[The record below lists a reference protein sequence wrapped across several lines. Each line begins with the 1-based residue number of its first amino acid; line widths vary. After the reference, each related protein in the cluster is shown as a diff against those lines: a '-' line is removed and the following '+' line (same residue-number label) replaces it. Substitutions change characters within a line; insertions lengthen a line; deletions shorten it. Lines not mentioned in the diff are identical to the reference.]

1 MSQEINWKKEVESRK
16 DDLLNDLKILLS
28 IDSVRDDS
36 KVTEEYPVGPG
47 PAEALDAFLELGKKD
62 GFTTENF
69 DNLAGHIEYGEGSE
83 TLGILAHVD
92 VVPVGTGWE
101 TEAFEPVIKDEKLYA
116 RGASDDKGPGMA
128 AYYALKIIK
137 ELDLP
142 ISKRIRFIIGT
153 DEESD
158 WQCMDHYFEVEEMPD
173 FGFSPDAN
181 FPIINGEK
189 GNVSV
194 YLESGS
200 NGKGEEMSLLH
211 FQSGL
216 RENMVPQDAE
226 AKVNVKDIPAFE
238 EAFETYL
245 SENPITGDTRVE
257 GSTVTLRIVGK
268 ASHGAQ
274 PENGENAGSYLADF
288 LAGQSLENDA
298 QLFVET
304 VSTYLHDDPFGKKT
318 GVAVTDEV
326 MGDLTMNVGVLEF
339 QDGKSGKISTNFRF
353 PKNTNADHI
362 QETIEEVVSKK
373 IKVTKSDSKEPHYVP
388 ADDPLVETLLN
399 VYEKQTGLN
408 GHEQVIGGGTYGRL
422 LERGV
427 AYGAMFPDSID
438 TMHQANE
445 FIALDDLF
453 RATAIYAEAI
463 YELAK
468 K

>member
-1 MSQEINWKKEVESRK
+1 MTQDINWMKEVESRQ
-16 DDLLNDLKILLS
+16 DELLADLKALLR
-28 IDSVRDDS
+28 INSVRDDS
-36 KVTEEYPVGPG
+36 QATEEYPVGPG
-47 PAEALDAFLELGKKD
+47 PAEALESFLTLGEKD

-101 TEAFEPVIKDEKLYA
+101 TEAFEPVIKDNRLYA

-142 ISKRIRFIIGT
+142 LSKRIRFIIGT

-158 WQCMDHYFEVEEMPD
+158 WQCMDHYFGVEEMPD

-194 YLESGS
+194 YFQSGG
-200 NGKGEEMSLLH
+200 NGQGEEMSLLQ

-226 AKVNVKDIPAFE
+226 ATVEVKDVSVLKEDFE
-238 EAFETYL
+238 NYL
-245 SENPITGDTRVE
+245 DQNPITGEARTE
-257 GSTVTLRIVGK
+257 GETVTLKIVGK

-288 LAGQSLENDA
+288 LATQPLENDA
-298 QLFVET
+298 RLFVET
-304 VSTYLHDDPFGKKT
+304 IADYLHDDPFGEKT
-318 GVAVTDEV
+318 GVKITDEV
-326 MGDLTMNVGVLEF
+326 MGVLTMNVGILEF
-339 QDGKSGKISTNFRF
+339 QEGEGGKISTNFRF
-353 PKNTNADHI
+353 PKSTDAVQIKDKI
-362 QETIEEVVSKK
+362 AETVSEDLE
-373 IKVTKSDSKEPHYVP
+373 VTKSDSKEPHYVP

-399 VYEKQTGLN
+399 IYEKQTGLE

-422 LERGV
+422 LDRGV
-427 AYGAMFPDSID
+427 AYGAMFPDSVD

-445 FIALDDLF
+445 FIDLDDLF
-453 RATAIYAEAI
+453 RATAIYTEAI
-463 YELAK
+463 YELTK
-468 K
+468 